1 MIFSHPC
8 SKMSVTVAGLTESVV
23 VPEMKSSDAGN
34 FYGSTTRVESSDD
47 RDEAKIPRQTFSI
60 TEPSYNELREN
71 GARNGQGLFCCG
83 GLARFR
89 DQTDK
94 QLVDSTPIPQT
105 DYKLVKTSLFL
116 KS

>member
-1 MIFSHPC
+1 MA
-8 SKMSVTVAGLTESVV
+8 VTVLVGLTESVV

-71 GARNGQGLFCCG
+71 GARNGQGLFLFG
-83 GLARFR
+83 RISSFLGSASLA
-89 DQTDK
+89 TC
-94 QLVDSTPIPQT
+94 
-105 DYKLVKTSLFL
+105 
-116 KS
+116 